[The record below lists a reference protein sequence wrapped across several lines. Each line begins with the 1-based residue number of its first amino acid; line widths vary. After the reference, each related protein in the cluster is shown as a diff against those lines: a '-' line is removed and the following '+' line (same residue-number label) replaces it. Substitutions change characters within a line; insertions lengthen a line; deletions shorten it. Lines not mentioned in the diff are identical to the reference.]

1 MSARPAR
8 ATLGTDEEEGIVA
21 EGTVLV
27 SPFLAKAFG
36 LDEASFAAPSDR
48 TAGNS
53 SGDAS
58 GSLGSGAGGR
68 GGGALRHTS
77 PLGIVPAPRGLLG
90 GAGDAP
96 DASELRA
103 TLAGAA
109 GARSCAF
116 GRGARHLAC
125 RPVLCDSSRPHC
137 RATALLRAPAAAPR
151 VCGSRAAAP
160 RVARAEGA
168 RRGGLGRDTCSHT
181 VIC

>member
-21 EGTVLV
+21 ETTVLV

-36 LDEASFAAPSDR
+36 LDESFAAPSDR

-68 GGGALRHTS
+68 GGGALRHSS
-77 PLGIVPAPRGLLG
+77 PLGIEPAPRGLLG

-103 TLAGAA
+103 TLVGAA
-109 GARSCAF
+109 GARSCAL

-125 RPVLCDSSRPHC
+125 RPVLCNSSRPHC
-137 RATALLRAPAAAPR
+137 RANALLRAPAAAPR
-151 VCGSRAAAP
+151 VRGSRAVAP
-160 RVARAEGA
+160 RVARADGA
-168 RRGGLGRDTCSHT
+168 RRARLS
-181 VIC
+181 